1 GGVSVRSLWRVLA
14 EDRHYAAYQASLFV
28 IGIGNLML
36 TAPLALTL
44 RDQFGLGAFQSMV
57 VMSSV
62 PYLVIPWAIPY
73 WARLLARR
81 HVVRFRVVHSWLFVV
96 AQSVVLLAAVT
107 HTVELMYI

>member
-1 GGVSVRSLWRVLA
+1 
-14 EDRHYAAYQASLFV
+14 
-28 IGIGNLML
+28 ML
-36 TAPLALTL
+36 TAALALTL

-107 HTVELMYI
+107 HTVELMYIGALFLGVGDRKSTRLNSSHVKISYAVFCLKK